1 MCARGCNTCRLEPV
15 VKTPVCTPAAIRPE
29 PLLQQVQQQRR
40 GLGGSAAGAAGE
52 DDCEP
57 PWRSAIESL
66 PAHWDEREDV
76 LKLANL
82 EARSKELRFCSRRR
96 AVPESVEEL
105 RSRPLP
111 LQAPP
116 PVTAPTIRPVPGG
129 WPKGAPPRPIRV
141 EQLFI
146 KGADSVEAI
155 RQWGEKGQATV
166 RADLGEMEDESSTT
180 EPIDLISKWTELH
193 EWAREIPGGWDTT
206 DVTDVVPVGMRDS
219 AGSLKSMAKGDV
231 NESLIREWAREL
243 EYPDLAMLSQLD
255 GVVSESVM
263 EPHTVLMYHHKGFRL
278 NPGPVAELI
287 GKEETAGRVSRGRPF
302 PPTIPFRSV
311 PYNCVTVTKYK
322 MVNGELTSK
331 LKHRVTTDDSIV
343 AEGVDSRNTMI
354 DKESWPDSNLCAVQH
369 LAEAIAI
376 MRTARSPGAL
386 AGTIGGFLEAL
397 SQNGIPWEVCERI
410 VLWALDLSDAY
421 RMLAVHWSELWQQ
434 GFIWKDGFRVNY
446 RCLFGAAHMVGFFQ
460 RVSLCVKARAD
471 MDIREYDAALPPA
484 VSTQAWMRHLGQ
496 RLAGYSMMYIDD
508 ALGASFL
515 APHARYRGAHRS
527 SSTLAGVESRPQ
539 GHQRLTAQRF
549 RRGGWAIALE
559 KVELDWRI
567 VGLGIGVD
575 GGDDPACEH
584 DGDIYCPESKRRGML
599 ADVVDLLP
607 NRGEDAERATARQTP
622 RGPVEKLV
630 GRLSNMSQV
639 EPACKPHLAP
649 LFSVVAARRKA
660 RKGGGRNKGQPRPP
674 RYLHLHGASKTQI
687 LFQEAMQWWRA
698 ALERGLASPLA
709 PRRTFPPIDAPGVV
723 AILTDAAREDG
734 TGVGGY
740 APIVRAG
747 ASEPTFLYVSEEWPT
762 WARLA
767 LQANTA
773 SMPAGEGYGVVGF
786 IDALLGALEGVSH
799 VYVFTDCDAFR
810 AALNGE
816 ASGSPQLNELVRWLV
831 ERHPHIQ
838 LLAFHQ
844 PGKRNRAADGL
855 SRNGHGG
862 ELAST
867 ILDEAREAG
876 MAIEELRLGQESWL
890 AFQNASLLPQR
901 AQRGDSVLPTRAA

>member
-1 MCARGCNTCRLEPV
+1 M
-15 VKTPVCTPAAIRPE
+15 
-29 PLLQQVQQQRR
+29 QQVQQQRR
-40 GLGGSAAGAAGE
+40 GLGGGAEGVAGDEGGG
-52 DDCEP
+52 P
-57 PWRSAIESL
+57 TWRSAIEGL
-66 PAHWDEREDV
+66 PAHWDERDDV
-76 LKLANL
+76 LRLANL
-82 EARSKELRFCSRRR
+82 EARNKELRFCSRRR
-96 AVPESVEEL
+96 AVPESTAEL

-116 PVTAPTIRPVPGG
+116 PVTEPIIRPTPGG

-141 EQLFI
+141 EQLFVE
-146 KGADSVEAI
+146 GADSVEAI
-155 RQWGEKGQATV
+155 RQWGEKAQATV
-166 RADLGEMEDESSTT
+166 RADLGEAGVEGSAE
-180 EPIDLISKWTELH
+180 EPPDLLSKWADLH
-193 EWAREIPGGWDTT
+193 EWAREVPGGWDTT
-206 DVTDVVPVGMRDS
+206 DVEDVVPVGMRDTT
-219 AGSLKSMAKGDV
+219 GSLKAMAKGDV
-231 NESLIREWAREL
+231 NESLIREWALEL
-243 EYPDLAMLSQLD
+243 ECQDHAMLSQLD

-287 GKEETAGRVSRGRPF
+287 EKEEVADRVSRGHPF
-302 PPTIPFRSV
+302 PPIIPFRSV

-322 MVNGELTSK
+322 IVDGELTSK
-331 LKHRVTTDDSIV
+331 LKHRVTTDDSIA
-343 AEGVDSRNTMI
+343 AEGADSRNTMI
-354 DKESWPDSNLCAVQH
+354 DKASWPDSNLCAVQH

-376 MRTARSPGAL
+376 MRTARSPEAL
-386 AGTIGGFLEAL
+386 AEIIGGLLEAL
-397 SQNGIPWEVCERI
+397 SQNGIPWDVCERV

-434 GFIWKDGFRVNY
+434 GFIWRDGFRVNY

-460 RVSLCVKARAD
+460 RVSLTVKARGD
-471 MDIREYDAALPPA
+471 MDMRAYDAALPPA

-496 RLAGYSMMYIDD
+496 RLAGYSMVYIDD
-508 ALGASFL
+508 VLGASFL
-515 APHARYRGAHRS
+515 APHARYRGAHRT

-539 GHQRLTAQRF
+539 AHQRLAAQRF
-549 RRGGWAIALE
+549 RRAGWAIAIE

-584 DGDIYCPESKRRGML
+584 EGDIFCPETKRLGML
-599 ADVVDLLP
+599 ADVIDLLP

-630 GRLSNMSQV
+630 GRLGNMSQV

-649 LFSVVAARRKA
+649 LFSVVSARRKA
-660 RKGGGRNKGQPRPP
+660 PKKGGRNKGQPRPP
-674 RYLHLHGASKTQI
+674 KFLHLHGGSKTQV

-740 APIVRAG
+740 APIMRAG
-747 ASEPTFLYVSEEWPT
+747 ATEPTLLYVSEEWPT

-786 IDALLGALEGVSH
+786 IDALIGALEGVSH
-799 VYVFTDCDAFR
+799 VYVFTDCDAFK
-810 AALNGE
+810 AAINGE
-816 ASGSPQLNELVRWLV
+816 ASGSPQLNELVKWLV

-876 MAIEELRLGQESWL
+876 MVIEELKLGPESWL
-890 AFQNASLLPQR
+890 AFREASLLPQR
-901 AQRGDSVLPTRAA
+901 AQRGDSVLPTGGA